1 MEDIWEP
8 IRQGFKDI
16 REGFKESRDYDI
28 AKQKAETDRLEK
40 AAKIADEQEKDQAKK
55 DFIKAIGDEG
65 SSVFG
70 PNTRLAQAAAA
81 AGVNLTT
88 FKKDKPRK
96 GSSSS
101 GFDYSFLRGKNLANN
116 TTTSSADD
124 TEDQA
129 DPGDANGEEAS
140 GEDSGSQMSGG
151 GGSASVG
158 STNMSAGATD
168 ATGIRSNAS
177 TQAPDLE
184 NYNFSNTSSMKALE
198 STQKVLMDK
207 QSLVN
212 NALSEGTVGTP
223 QQARAANQVLKGTQ
237 NLLKITNREISVR
250 KEIDKNYKTAVDQL
264 YKIDPGSA
272 SKVIDEFN
280 NKVVPDLQ
288 KAGVPV
294 DVIDGRK
301 QQFVVNYLQNL
312 KTSKN
317 EVEALFKTAY
327 NEADVFDKNFKE
339 NEKLYKFAAVA
350 DKDTLQKMIKD
361 PNIKP
366 YQQNVL
372 ISALMTKMMQ
382 DQVNA
387 KTGQNMSVLSD
398 DQIEQL
404 YTPATPANQS
414 SNLNVDD
421 ISQAGSRIRGSF
433 QKQKQSPI
441 RGRPGAMPSQGMT
454 TQPQQGFSPIRR

>member
-1 MEDIWEP
+1 
-8 IRQGFKDI
+8 
-16 REGFKESRDYDI
+16 
-28 AKQKAETDRLEK
+28 
-40 AAKIADEQEKDQAKK
+40 
-55 DFIKAIGDEG
+55 
-65 SSVFG
+65 
-70 PNTRLAQAAAA
+70 
-81 AGVNLTT
+81 
-88 FKKDKPRK
+88 
-96 GSSSS
+96 
-101 GFDYSFLRGKNLANN
+101 
-116 TTTSSADD
+116 
-124 TEDQA
+124 
-129 DPGDANGEEAS
+129 
-140 GEDSGSQMSGG
+140 
-151 GGSASVG
+151 
-158 STNMSAGATD
+158 
-168 ATGIRSNAS
+168 
-177 TQAPDLE
+177 
-184 NYNFSNTSSMKALE
+184 
-198 STQKVLMDK
+198 
-207 QSLVN
+207 
-212 NALSEGTVGTP
+212 
-223 QQARAANQVLKGTQ
+223 
-237 NLLKITNREISVR
+237 
-250 KEIDKNYKTAVDQL
+250 
-264 YKIDPGSA
+264 
-272 SKVIDEFN
+272 
-280 NKVVPDLQ
+280 VPDLQ